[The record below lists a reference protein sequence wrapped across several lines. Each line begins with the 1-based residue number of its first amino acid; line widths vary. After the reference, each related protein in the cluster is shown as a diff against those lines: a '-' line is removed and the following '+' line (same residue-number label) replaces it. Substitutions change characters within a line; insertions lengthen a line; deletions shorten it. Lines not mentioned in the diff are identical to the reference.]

1 MKTRILTAFVGD
13 NFLANGP
20 DAVIRDAI
28 RALEAG
34 GVTTPVLAFD
44 DSNGRQSDVDMRATL
59 AANGAADGLPD
70 APAEAPRRGRPKLGV
85 TPKEITLLPRHW
97 DWLGQQ
103 KGGASVA
110 LRKLVEAAMRD
121 DSGPAERVRDAAYHF
136 LSAKAGDY
144 PRFEDAIRALY
155 AGDQAGFES
164 AMTGWPDAVQSY
176 ALRLSA
182 GAWEGAA

>member
-34 GVTTPVLAFD
+34 GVTAPVLAFD
-44 DSNGRQSDVDMRATL
+44 DSNGRQSDVDMRASPATATP
-59 AANGAADGLPD
+59 AA
-70 APAEAPRRGRPKLGV
+70 APAEPARRGRPKLGV
-85 TPKEITLLPRHW
+85 IPKEITLLPRHW

-121 DSGPAERVRDAAYHF
+121 DSGPAERARARDAAYHF

-144 PRFEDAIRALY
+144 PHFEDAIRALY
-155 AGDQAGFES
+155 ADDQAGFES

-182 GAWEGAA
+182 GTWEGAA

>member
-1 MKTRILTAFVGD
+1 MTTRILTAFVGD
-13 NFLANGP
+13 NFLANGS

-59 AANGAADGLPD
+59 PAA
-70 APAEAPRRGRPKLGV
+70 APAEPARRGRPKLGV
-85 TPKEITLLPRHW
+85 IPKEITLLPRHW

-121 DSGPAERVRDAAYHF
+121 DSGPAERARARDAAYHF

-144 PRFEDAIRALY
+144 PHFEDAIRALY
-155 AGDQAGFES
+155 ADDQAGFES

-182 GAWEGAA
+182 NAWEGAA

>member
-1 MKTRILTAFVGD
+1 MTTRILTAFVGD

-44 DSNGRQSDVDMRATL
+44 DSNGRQSDVDMRAS
-59 AANGAADGLPD
+59 PPVD
-70 APAEAPRRGRPKLGV
+70 APAETPRRGRPKLGV
-85 TPKEITLLPRHW
+85 IPKEITLLPRHW

-121 DSGPAERVRDAAYHF
+121 DSGPAERARARDTAYHF

-164 AMTGWPDAVQSY
+164 AMIGWPDAVQSY